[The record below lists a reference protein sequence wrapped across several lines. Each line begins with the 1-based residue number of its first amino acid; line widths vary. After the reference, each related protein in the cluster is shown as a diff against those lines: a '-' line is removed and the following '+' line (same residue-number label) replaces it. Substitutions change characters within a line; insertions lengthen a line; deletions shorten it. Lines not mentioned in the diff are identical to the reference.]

1 VDREGPLDT
10 DGEEQGRRFQPAEAG
25 RAGHEFWGAVGSRS
39 QTSSPCPIGH
49 DISGALE
56 PSNIDTSILEEYIG
70 KEDASDL

>member
-1 VDREGPLDT
+1 MGPRPGVFMEL
-10 DGEEQGRRFQPAEAG
+10 FQA
-25 RAGHEFWGAVGSRS
+25 
-39 QTSSPCPIGH
+39 QLPCFSGH

>member
-1 VDREGPLDT
+1 MGLRL
-10 DGEEQGRRFQPAEAG
+10 
-25 RAGHEFWGAVGSRS
+25 GSS
-39 QTSSPCPIGH
+39 GSCFKTSCPYFSGH

>member
-1 VDREGPLDT
+1 MCFRAYPEEGRWAL
-10 DGEEQGRRFQPAEAG
+10 GL
-25 RAGHEFWGAVGSRS
+25 GSS
-39 QTSSPCPIGH
+39 ESCLKSSCSYFAGH

>member
-1 VDREGPLDT
+1 MGPRP
-10 DGEEQGRRFQPAEAG
+10 GGF
-25 RAGHEFWGAVGSRS
+25 GSYLKPS
-39 QTSSPCPIGH
+39 CPCFAGH